1 MQAKKVSYV
10 RNASKHSTSPLY
22 SEMIKTENNFD
33 EKKTTKKANIKKQSR
48 AYKCYA
54 SASVEILSSFNPKIQ
69 LKDTES

>member
-1 MQAKKVSYV
+1 
-10 RNASKHSTSPLY
+10 
-22 SEMIKTENNFD
+22 MIKTENNFD

-54 SASVEILSSFNPKIQ
+54 CASVEILCSFNPKIQ